1 MFKLIKHLKKY
12 WVAIV
17 LIIGLLVIQA
27 SADLSLP
34 EYTSRIVNVGIQQG
48 GVEDSAINVIKE
60 KDLNNL
66 LLFIDANNK
75 EEILKQYTLVD
86 GKNIKE
92 SSFSKYFTSYD
103 KINNH
108 RIYLLKESLTEEEVS
123 RVSSILAKPMLIV
136 ESLNDP
142 KTAAMLKGEI
152 NKTLPPAMKLG
163 SDDNLIEFLGKIDQE
178 ARFKIR
184 DKFLEKFDS
193 MPEGILAQ
201 AATSYVRAEYKA
213 IGIDDSK
220 LQNGFIMITGGKM
233 LLLALVSLVAT
244 VVVGFIGARVAASL
258 GRDLRGDVYSKVV
271 NFSSAE
277 MDKFSTAS
285 LITRSTNDIQQIQLL
300 MVMLL
305 RVVFYAPILGIGG
318 IIKVMGTESSMSWII
333 AVAVV
338 AILSLVAILFGLAM
352 PKFKSLQKLVD
363 KVNLVTREIL
373 TGMMV
378 SRAFGT
384 SKHEEERFDHANRD
398 LTRTNLF
405 VNRTMATMMPLMML
419 IMNGIAVLIVWNGA
433 HKVDAGTMQ
442 VGDMMAFIQYT
453 MQIIMSFLMISMI
466 SIMLPRATVAAAR
479 VDEILTTPLS
489 IKDKET
495 VTELTNH
502 INQIEFKNV
511 YFKYPNAED
520 YVLKNLNF
528 TMNKGKTTAI
538 IGSTGSGKS
547 TLINLIPRF
556 YDVTKGEI
564 LVNGID
570 IREVS
575 QKKLRDKIGFVP
587 QKGVLFSGTI
597 ESNLKYGKQSASEE
611 EIEKAARISQSLEFI
626 NAKEDGYNSEISQGG
641 SNVSGGQKQRLS
653 IARAIA
659 KSPDM
664 YIFDDSFSALD
675 YKTDVAL
682 RRELSRETTESIVL
696 IVAQRISTI
705 LHADQI
711 IVLDEG
717 NIAGIGKHK
726 ELLKNCQVYREI
738 ALSQLSKEELED
750 E

>member
-277 MDKFSTAS
+277 MDKFS
-285 LITRSTNDIQQIQLL
+285 
-300 MVMLL
+300 
-305 RVVFYAPILGIGG
+305 
-318 IIKVMGTESSMSWII
+318 
-333 AVAVV
+333 
-338 AILSLVAILFGLAM
+338 
-352 PKFKSLQKLVD
+352 
-363 KVNLVTREIL
+363 
-373 TGMMV
+373 
-378 SRAFGT
+378 
-384 SKHEEERFDHANRD
+384 
-398 LTRTNLF
+398 
-405 VNRTMATMMPLMML
+405 
-419 IMNGIAVLIVWNGA
+419 
-433 HKVDAGTMQ
+433 
-442 VGDMMAFIQYT
+442 
-453 MQIIMSFLMISMI
+453 
-466 SIMLPRATVAAAR
+466 
-479 VDEILTTPLS
+479 
-489 IKDKET
+489 
-495 VTELTNH
+495 
-502 INQIEFKNV
+502 
-511 YFKYPNAED
+511 
-520 YVLKNLNF
+520 
-528 TMNKGKTTAI
+528 
-538 IGSTGSGKS
+538 
-547 TLINLIPRF
+547 
-556 YDVTKGEI
+556 
-564 LVNGID
+564 
-570 IREVS
+570 
-575 QKKLRDKIGFVP
+575 
-587 QKGVLFSGTI
+587 
-597 ESNLKYGKQSASEE
+597 
-611 EIEKAARISQSLEFI
+611 
-626 NAKEDGYNSEISQGG
+626 
-641 SNVSGGQKQRLS
+641 
-653 IARAIA
+653 
-659 KSPDM
+659 
-664 YIFDDSFSALD
+664 
-675 YKTDVAL
+675 
-682 RRELSRETTESIVL
+682 
-696 IVAQRISTI
+696 
-705 LHADQI
+705 
-711 IVLDEG
+711 
-717 NIAGIGKHK
+717 
-726 ELLKNCQVYREI
+726 
-738 ALSQLSKEELED
+738 
-750 E
+750 

>member
-48 GVEDSAINVIKE
+48 GVEDSAIKVIKE

-433 HKVDAGTMQ
+433 HNVDAGTMQ